1 MKKRRFL
8 LSSFL
13 AFAVLALVACQN
25 NNRQNQ
31 PMNSMGETDSEMNS
45 ERMQDGEMT
54 RNAMAANDDTSV
66 FDIARDNDDLTNFSQ
81 NLNTQEATQ
90 TLDMGE
96 GPYTVFAPED
106 AAYDELSDQD
116 RNDANADPIASLE
129 YLVVEDELTEAELR
143 TQAERANGQYT
154 LATLQGDEI
163 TVTLNGDDIVLKDA
177 MGNEAT
183 IVETYDDAFNGIV
196 HVIDGVL
203 RPMRDGQQINTQMT
217 DGVTGTVNSPKKGQ
231 RVAVKE

>member
-1 MKKRRFL
+1 MKTRNL
-8 LSSFL
+8 LSVSFM
-13 AFAVLALVACQN
+13 AFALFVLTGCQD

-31 PMNSMGETDSEMNS
+31 TPNSMGGTDSEMNS
-45 ERMQDGEMT
+45 QRMQDGEMT
-54 RNAMAANDDTSV
+54 RNAMTSNDQTSV

-81 NLNTQEATQ
+81 NLNTQKATQ

-116 RNDANADPIASLE
+116 RNQANADPVSSLE
-129 YLVVEDELTEAELR
+129 YLVIEDELTEAELR
-143 TQAERANGQYT
+143 SEVERTNGEYT
-154 LATLQGDEI
+154 LTTLQGNDI
-163 TVTLNGDDIVLKDA
+163 TVALEGEEIILKDA
-177 MGNEAT
+177 MGNQAT

-203 RPMRDGQQINTQMT
+203 RPMQDGQQNNNQMT
-217 DGVTGTVNSPKKGQ
+217 DGITKNANTNKKGI
-231 RVAVKE
+231 RVAVEE

>member
-1 MKKRRFL
+1 MKTRRFL
-8 LSSFL
+8 MGSFL
-13 AFAVLALVACQN
+13 AFAVFALVACQD

-31 PMNSMGETDSEMNS
+31 PMNSMGDTDSEMNS
-45 ERMQDGEMT
+45 QRMQDGEMT
-54 RNAMAANDDTSV
+54 RNAMTANDETSV
-66 FDIARDNDDLTNFSQ
+66 FDIARDNEDLTSFSQ

-143 TQAERANGQYT
+143 TEVERANGEYT

-163 TVTLNGDDIVLKDA
+163 TVALKGEDIVLKDA
-177 MGNEAT
+177 VGNEAT
-183 IVETYDDAFNGIV
+183 IVETYDEAFNGIV

-203 RPMRDGQQINTQMT
+203 RPMREGQQMNNQMT
-217 DGVTGTVNSPKKGQ
+217 DGITGKVNSAKQGQ
-231 RVAVKE
+231 RVAVEE

>member
-1 MKKRRFL
+1 MKTRKL
-8 LSSFL
+8 LSVSFI
-13 AFAVLALVACQN
+13 AFAIVALVGCQD
-25 NNRQNQ
+25 NNRQNR
-31 PMNSMGETDSEMNS
+31 PANSVGEMDSEMNS

-54 RNAMAANDDTSV
+54 RNARTADNQTSV
-66 FDIARDNDDLTNFSQ
+66 FDIARDNDDLTSFSQ
-81 NLNTQEATQ
+81 NLNSQEATQ

-116 RNDANADPIASLE
+116 RNDANANPIASLE

-143 TQAERANGQYT
+143 SEVERANGEYT

-163 TVTLNGDDIVLKDA
+163 TVRLNGEDVILRDA

-183 IVETYDDAFNGIV
+183 IVDTYDEAFNGIV

-203 RPMRDGQQINTQMT
+203 RPMTDGQQNNTQMR
-217 DGVTGTVNSPKKGQ
+217 DGITGKVNPAKKGQ
-231 RVAVKE
+231 RVAVEE